1 MELKDPPRPI
11 ESLPGAH
18 RLRFQLPGQQPVE
31 IGFSLEKGEKNH
43 LVRLRL
49 PASKASGAPAPAA
62 SPIPKRPVPAST
74 YWLSAAAVVAFA
86 SSTAFLVSGLN
97 EHADAREI
105 CAPTCDDDIRQ
116 SIQARL
122 LLADISAGAGLVLGG
137 LAVYTYLQRPM
148 RDDQSSRLRSCVES
162 ERSRAFAPLARTV
175 LMARRSLARPV
186 LAAAWLCALS
196 CSLVVDTSD
205 VDEGCGPGRKL
216 CAGECVKQNE
226 KAYGCTPH
234 WLRSVSAD
242 QCHSSLQKRNLRRRK
257 LCLWLRL
264 SRVDETAGC
273 LINVLV
279 DKENCGDCNTKCE
292 DWRKL

>member
-1 MELKDPPRPI
+1 MNRRSASTLTLTLTTLSSTVCFAQGPTEPSKETSRADVEQCVAEHDRARQLRLGEQWQDARTAMVNCTDERCPLAIAADCRSWLDELAKLMPTLIVVVEGEELGAPHAPPLHVELDGTSLELKDPPRPI

-105 CAPTCDDDIRQ
+105 CAPNCDDDIHQ

-122 LLADISAGAGLVLGG
+122 LLADVSAGAGLVLGG
-137 LAVYTYLQRPM
+137 LAVYTYLQRPIVTTKAHA
-148 RDDQSSRLRSCVES
+148 S
-162 ERSRAFAPLARTV
+162 APALN
-175 LMARRSLARPV
+175 LNGHGLSL
-186 LAAAWLCALS
+186 
-196 CSLVVDTSD
+196 
-205 VDEGCGPGRKL
+205 
-216 CAGECVKQNE
+216 
-226 KAYGCTPH
+226 
-234 WLRSVSAD
+234 
-242 QCHSSLQKRNLRRRK
+242 
-257 LCLWLRL
+257 LW
-264 SRVDETAGC
+264 G
-273 LINVLV
+273 
-279 DKENCGDCNTKCE
+279 GQF
-292 DWRKL
+292 